1 MWRDHITLCLAMAVL
16 APTTVRSETVYV
28 PDDESLIDDHM
39 PGQGAVPSTA
49 DELTGEL
56 DALLVSRAN
65 AQ

>member
-1 MWRDHITLCLAMAVL
+1 MAVL